1 MPRSERRES
10 SEENKMEKTQE
21 QGRRKDGETD
31 RHAKGQR
38 AENTME
44 DLQSKELERVRVR
57 WRLLGLKQRVEV

>member
-1 MPRSERRES
+1 
-10 SEENKMEKTQE
+10 MEKTQE